1 MESTREA
8 NSAASLLGVAIRTA
22 CPISRAPRFFPRQRQ
37 TTVPDGFE
45 SLVGAAGIEPAT
57 LCLAAGPAFL
67 RGLDYIFGIAAALL
81 IVSEDSPLRAIPSRR
96 GCLLIA
102 LTGLPHRIIR
112 CDGDP
117 GVPSIPQRPAYGFI
131 SPHALLIEGRCSIH

>member
-1 MESTREA
+1 MEIGMPGAQIRC
-8 NSAASLLGVAIRTA
+8 AIRILSGKA
-22 CPISRAPRFFPRQRQ
+22 EIRGEFE
-37 TTVPDGFE
+37 DGFE

-81 IVSEDSPLRAIPSRR
+81 IVSEDSPLRAVPFRR

-102 LTGLPHRIIR
+102 LSGSQHTAASSIR
-112 CDGDP
+112 
-117 GVPSIPQRPAYGFI
+117 VHFPACAPY
-131 SPHALLIEGRCSIH
+131 